1 MQRSRY
7 GRIANIASEAGRLGF
22 KGGSAYAAAK
32 GGVIGFTRSI
42 ARENARFGITADAV
56 LPGSIRMP
64 LVEKAIEVF
73 GEKLRTDLENL
84 TLAGRLGTQEEVASV
99 VAFLASQD
107 ASFVTG
113 EALGVSGGMG
123 CGAG

>member
-1 MQRSRY
+1 
-7 GRIANIASEAGRLGF
+7 
-22 KGGSAYAAAK
+22 
-32 GGVIGFTRSI
+32 VIGFTKSI
-42 ARENARFGITADAV
+42 ARENARFGITANAV
-56 LPGSIRMP
+56 LPGPICTP

-73 GEKLRTDLENL
+73 GEKLRTDLKNV
-84 TLAGRLGTQEEVASV
+84 TLAGRLGTPEEVASV
-99 VAFLASQD
+99 VAFLASPA